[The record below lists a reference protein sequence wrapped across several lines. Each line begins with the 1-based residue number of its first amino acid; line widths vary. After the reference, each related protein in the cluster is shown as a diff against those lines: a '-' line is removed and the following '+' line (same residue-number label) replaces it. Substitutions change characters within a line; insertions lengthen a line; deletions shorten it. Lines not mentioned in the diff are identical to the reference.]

1 MTDFSWRAAD
11 AGGKLVEGRIDAGS
25 PAQAMQLLRQRG
37 LLPLRIDATAGTSPP
52 ADSSSPGLVRR
63 KGSTGKGPVA
73 TADVLAITSELSV
86 MLRAGLSLDNALRVL
101 VEMGHRPPVSE
112 MLQGILDDVK
122 GGKPLSR
129 ALENRRKVFG
139 DFYISM
145 IRSGELSGQISIVM
159 ERLVEHMERL
169 RALRENVISAS
180 IYPAILLGVAILSM
194 IGMLGFVVP
203 QFEKL
208 FVDMGDALPMPTR
221 LVMGLGRGVSEYGV
235 LGALMLFAATYA
247 AARWLRSPSGRQWW
261 QSSVLRLP
269 ILGPL
274 LVKYELTLF
283 SRSLGTL
290 LGNGVPMVA
299 ALNIA
304 TETVGNIVLKSAL
317 TRVTPLVKSGTR
329 VFDAM
334 SATQVFEPLAINLMR
349 VGEET
354 GRMGTMMIE
363 LANILNRDVETGI
376 KRGLT
381 LIEPALIVV
390 LGLLIGAIIVS
401 ILLGILSINDLA
413 V

>member
-1 MTDFSWRAAD
+1 VFTSD
-11 AGGKLVEGRIDAGS
+11 VE
-25 PAQAMQLLRQRG
+25 
-37 LLPLRIDATAGTSPP
+37 ATGP
-52 ADSSSPGLVRR
+52 ADGREVVLF
-63 KGSTGKGPVA
+63 
-73 TADVLAITSELSV
+73 ADTFN
-86 MLRAGLSLDNALRVL
+86 RAYERENLDAALRVL
-101 VEMGHRPPVSE
+101 VEMGHRPAVSD
-112 MLQGILDDVK
+112 MLQGILEDVK

-145 IRSGELSGQISIVM
+145 IRSGELSGQISTVM

-208 FVDMGDALPMPTR
+208 FVDMGDALPLPTR
-221 LVMGLGRGVSEYGV
+221 LVMGLGRGFSEYGV
-235 LGALMLFAATYA
+235 IAALLLLAAVYA
-247 AARWLRSPSGRQWW
+247 GARWLRSTSGRLWW

-304 TETVGNIVLKSAL
+304 TETVSNIVLKTAL